1 MARKRSE
8 IKVSAS
14 DALEFEPVKTVV
26 QRPRRLGLRIA
37 FGLIFLSAIGA
48 VGWNVYG
55 DRLITMIGYAER
67 DAPLLRPEAG
77 PVKVRPNN
85 PGGLKVPYRDK
96 LVYKRLSNGGSD
108 APVVERLLPPP
119 ESPISLPKQEP
130 QLPQSKQ
137 PITAQ
142 VPSLKDVRNV
152 TPPEPA
158 PPSVAIQSPDHTVG
172 PGKHSPISS
181 DQSKNPSTMTRPLTP
196 GLRVAQQLA
205 QEKTIRA
212 AKKTIPEVANAFVS
226 NKKRASGSK
235 SKAYQVQLAASR
247 SSERAR
253 TEWKRLQ
260 RKNLDLLGDL
270 ELTVVRVD
278 LGKEKGVFFRLRV
291 GPLSNVSEARQLCSA
306 LKKRRIGCL
315 VVRPGT

>member
-14 DALEFEPVKTVV
+14 DALEFEPVKAVV

-37 FGLIFLSAIGA
+37 FGLIFLSVIGA
-48 VGWNVYG
+48 AGWHVYG
-55 DRLITMIGYAER
+55 NWLISMIGYAEG

-96 LVYKRLSNGGSD
+96 LVYKRLSNGGTD
-108 APVVERLLPPP
+108 APVVELFCL
-119 ESPISLPKQEP
+119 EPK
-130 QLPQSKQ
+130 LPQSKQ

-152 TPPEPA
+152 MPPEPA
-158 PPSVAIQSPDHTVG
+158 PSSSAVQSPAHMVG
-172 PGKHSPISS
+172 PGKHFPISPGR
-181 DQSKNPSTMTRPLTP
+181 SKKPSTVTRSLTA
-196 GLRVAQQLA
+196 GSRVGQQLA
-205 QEKTIRA
+205 KKNTVKVAEKI
-212 AKKTIPEVANAFVS
+212 KPEVLDGIVT
-226 NKKRASGSK
+226 NKKRASASTIT
-235 SKAYQVQLAASR
+235 AYQVQLAASR

-253 TEWKRLQ
+253 NEWKRLR
-260 RKNLDLLGDL
+260 RKNLDLVGDL